1 MSPVFVLRLPRTLF
15 LALLSVVMVAGIAGC
30 GMSTTTPT
38 DPITMTMNGKVHGG
52 QQGVVG
58 AQVQLY
64 AAGSGGNGSMATTLL
79 TPAVV
84 SVADGAFSIT
94 GDYLC
99 PSSTAQVYI
108 VATGGN
114 PGLGE
119 GDNPALA
126 MVAALGN
133 CGDLSSTQYITI
145 NEVTTAAAA
154 WALAPF
160 VHSYDSIGASGTNAT
175 GLENAFLNANLIVN
189 TTAGTTATLPS
200 NLKTEAGKIDALAD
214 AIASCINSDG
224 GSACTP
230 LFNAATPSGGS
241 PPRNTFDAA
250 INIVKNPG
258 NNVAGVFAAIG
269 PQPPFPTTLT
279 QAPNDWTLS
288 LTVTGGGISDPTAL
302 GVDAEGNVWV
312 ADFGGL
318 LSAYSPQ
325 GTPLSAT
332 GYGAGVLSEDYGLA
346 IDLSGDVWV
355 SVEEQPSRGST
366 KGSIVRLLGASSGG
380 TMGATTVFANSA
392 IDYPFGLAADSNGN
406 ILVADNAGSSVG
418 DGVAVVNPSG
428 PTYTAFS
435 GNHEIDGASAVASDG
450 SGGIWVANGPPY
462 SATHI
467 DSSGNVLAAADCCGV
482 TDGLALDSG
491 GNVWL
496 SAFFQSDEDGTTETG
511 SIAELAPDGTVS
523 LQYLTGGGVFNPSD
537 VVADAAQTVWV
548 ANYGSPVGQA
558 KQSFSELAGST
569 SFTPGAALSP
579 STGFGLDADLAEPF
593 ALAVDASGNLW
604 ITNSANND
612 LVMFFGMATPT
623 KTPMPVTP
631 TPP

>member
-1 MSPVFVLRLPRTLF
+1 
-15 LALLSVVMVAGIAGC
+15 MVAGIAGC

-38 DPITMTMNGKVHGG
+38 DPISMTISGKVHGG

-64 AAGSGGNGSMATTLL
+64 AAGSAGNGSMATTLL

-126 MVAALGN
+126 MVAALGD
-133 CGDLSSTQYITI
+133 CGDLSATQYITI

-154 WALAPF
+154 WTLAPF

-189 TTAGTTATLPS
+189 TTTGTTATLPS
-200 NLKTEAGKIDALAD
+200 NLTTETGKIDALAD

-230 LFNAATPSGGS
+230 LFSAATPNGGS
-241 PPRNTFDAA
+241 APTNTFDAA

-258 NNVAGVFAAIG
+258 NHVAGVFAAIG

-288 LTVTGGGISDPTAL
+288 LTVTGGGISNPTAL

-332 GYGAGVLSEDYGLA
+332 GYGAGVLSEDFGLA
-346 IDLSGDVWV
+346 VDPNGDVWV

-380 TMGATTVFANSA
+380 TMGTSTVFGSSA

-418 DGVAVVNPSG
+418 DGVTVVDPG
-428 PTYTAFS
+428 TATYTAFT
-435 GNHEIDGASAVASDG
+435 GNHEIVGASALAPDG
-450 SGGIWVANGPPY
+450 SHGIWVADGSDY

-467 DSSGNVLAAADCCGV
+467 DSSGNLLAATDCCGPI
-482 TDGLALDSG
+482 DALARDSA

-496 SAFFQSDEDGTTETG
+496 SAFYQSDDDGTTDNG
-511 SIAELAPDGTVS
+511 SIAELAPDGTVT
-523 LQYLTGGGVFNPSD
+523 LQYLTGGGVFKPSG
-537 VVADAAQTVWV
+537 VVVDAAQTVWV
-548 ANYGSPVGQA
+548 ANYDSPPGQA
-558 KQSFSELAGST
+558 MQSFSELAGST
-569 SFTPGAALSP
+569 TSTPGAALSP
-579 STGFGLDADLAEPF
+579 STGFGLDAALVQPF

-604 ITNSANND
+604 ITNSAENS
-612 LVMFFGMATPT
+612 LVMFFGMAAPT
-623 KTPMPVTP
+623 KTPMPAIP
-631 TPP
+631 TAP